1 MGEGEAGAREGEA
14 GEGEAAAPPRDHTRG
29 GPKDGLKEVIQ
40 DALDCPCVAD
50 LKEGPCG
57 LAFVGA
63 FSCYVEKS
71 DADEL
76 TECTEKFVVLQE
88 CMVRHPEDFQELA
101 DYVVEKGKES
111 KL

>member
-1 MGEGEAGAREGEA
+1 MAEGEAGAREGEA
-14 GEGEAAAPPRDHTRG
+14 GPPPRDHHG
-29 GPKDGLKEVIQ
+29 DGPGLKEVIQ

-57 LAFVGA
+57 PAFVGA

-71 DADEL
+71 DANEL
-76 TECTEKFVVLQE
+76 TACTEKFVALQE

-101 DYVVEKGKES
+101 DYVVEKAS
-111 KL
+111 L